1 MKRTTAQFRV
11 KGKMGLTE
19 TNLKREPTSEAKKRL
34 ERKSQIRWLLLMS
47 LPLLFLL
54 SFYVYPISRMLMIS
68 FFDPEFTTEHYVH
81 FFKAPAYFRILV
93 ETFKMSLSVTI
104 ICLILGYPVAYLLS
118 QGPPRVTNILM
129 VAVVL
134 PFFTAILVR
143 TYAWMVILGRNG
155 LLNQFL
161 MQIGLID
168 TPLRLMHNKIGVH
181 VGMVHILLPFMI
193 LPLYSVMTGID
204 KDLKKAAENLGANP
218 VQVFINIFLPLSLP
232 GVGGG
237 CLLVFIIA
245 LGFYITPALLGGISD
260 VMISMFIEIQVN
272 QVLNW
277 GFAAALAVILLTIT
291 LIIFSIYNRFF
302 GAARIIGS

>member
-1 MKRTTAQFRV
+1 MNP
-11 KGKMGLTE
+11 TE
-19 TNLKREPTSEAKKRL
+19 TNLESRPMSEATKRL

-54 SFYVYPISRMLMIS
+54 SFYVYPISRMLIIS
-68 FFDPEFTTEHYVH
+68 FFDPDFTIEHYVH

-93 ETFKMSLSVTI
+93 ETFKMSFSVTI

-129 VAVVL
+129 VTVVL

-161 MQIGLID
+161 MGIGL
-168 TPLRLMHNKIGVH
+168 TSEPLRLMHNKIGVH

-218 VQVFINIFLPLSLP
+218 FQVFINVFLPLSLP

-277 GFAAALAVILLTIT
+277 GFAAALAVILLAIT

-302 GAARIIGS
+302 GAARIMER

>member
-1 MKRTTAQFRV
+1 MSWTKN
-11 KGKMGLTE
+11 KLE
-19 TNLKREPTSEAKKRL
+19 REPMSEVTKRL
-34 ERKSQIRWLLLMS
+34 ETKSQMRWLLLIS

-54 SFYVYPISRMLMIS
+54 TFYVYPISRMLMIS
-68 FFDPEFTTEHYVH
+68 LFDPEFTTKHYLH

-93 ETFKMSLSVTI
+93 ETFKMSTSVTI
-104 ICLILGYPVAYLLS
+104 ICLILAYPVAYLLS
-118 QGPPRVTNILM
+118 QGPPRVSNILM
-129 VAVVL
+129 VMVVL

-155 LLNQFL
+155 LVNQLL
-161 MQIGLID
+161 MEIGL
-168 TPLRLMHNKIGVH
+168 TAEPLRLMHNKIGVH

-193 LPLYSVMTGID
+193 LPLYTVMTGID
-204 KDLKKAAENLGANP
+204 KNLKKAAENLGANP
-218 VQVFINIFLPLSLP
+218 FQVFVNIFLPLSLP

-260 VMISMFIEIQVN
+260 VMISTFIEIQVN
-272 QVLNW
+272 QVVNW

-302 GAARIIGS
+302 GAAKIMGR